1 MVEKNVTTP
10 NTGEIVSN
18 TKENNQSV
26 LPEPQNPVVT
36 PVLDV
41 PPASTPESP
50 VPPASETPATLIATP
65 ENPAAPASQTPAII
79 LTPETSTPPPGI
91 PPVTAENTA
100 ILGTVNNQCNFQM
113 EKPKLPRFAGDVRDY
128 AIFKADFKH
137 IVEARYGKREA
148 I

>member
-1 MVEKNVTTP
+1 M
-10 NTGEIVSN
+10 
-18 TKENNQSV
+18 

-79 LTPETSTPPPGI
+79 LTPETSAPPPGI

-100 ILGTVNNQCNFQM
+100 IPGTVNNQCNFQM